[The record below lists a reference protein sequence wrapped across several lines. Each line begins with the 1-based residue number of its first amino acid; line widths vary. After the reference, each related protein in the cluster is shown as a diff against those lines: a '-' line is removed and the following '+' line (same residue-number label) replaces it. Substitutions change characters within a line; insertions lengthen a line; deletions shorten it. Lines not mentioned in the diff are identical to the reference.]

1 MRDGTTSAN
10 SFRCNEGQ
18 EHLKQQPLLFL
29 VIASWLIPGWGHL
42 LANRKRTGIN
52 ILIIVN
58 SLWIAGMLISEF
70 EAGSRLFHP
79 WLFWAGAGCGGTAL
93 VSFIDPAAEHAL
105 FGLQSIREYQD
116 VPKWNDTGVLLVCVA
131 GLLNILCLLDV
142 IDSRLSQSRRS
153 ESTHNAEEKQ

>member
-10 SFRCNEGQ
+10 SSRCNEGQ
-18 EHLKQQPLLFL
+18 EQVNRQPLLFL
-29 VIASWLIPGWGHL
+29 IIQSWLIPGLGHL
-42 LANRKRTGIN
+42 RERRKSTGLS

-58 SLWIAGMLISEF
+58 SVWLAGMLLSEF

-79 WLFWAGAGCGGTAL
+79 YLFWAGAGCGGTAV

-105 FGLQSIREYQD
+105 YGLQSIREYQD
-116 VPKWNDTGVLLVCVA
+116 VPRWNDTGVLLVCVA

-142 IDSRLSQSRRS
+142 IDARINPARRPKS
-153 ESTHNAEEKQ
+153 PQTEGVEQ